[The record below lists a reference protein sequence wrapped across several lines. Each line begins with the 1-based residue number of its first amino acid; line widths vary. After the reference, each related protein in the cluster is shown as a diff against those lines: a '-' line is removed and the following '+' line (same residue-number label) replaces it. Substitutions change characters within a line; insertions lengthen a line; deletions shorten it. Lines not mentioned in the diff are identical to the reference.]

1 MKETGLLS
9 IILKAYQLREQNQHA
24 SAVELCEKCLQS
36 FPQNPEVH
44 CLRGILLQDEKKYML
59 AEESINT
66 AIQIN
71 PRKSDYYF
79 FLGNALFSQ
88 KKYKPAEAAFR
99 ECIRKSDNHYLAYR
113 KLAHALEKQNK
124 IKSAIK
130 AYKSAI
136 DINPR
141 YFKAYFGLATLYY
154 RLSDFSDAIY
164 ALQRA
169 LSLKPND
176 LPTLSLLADLLM
188 KDHQF
193 DLAQKVI
200 EKTLLIDNRH
210 LLSLQNSAFLAV
222 ENFQTERAAELL
234 MQSLHIDPLQPELW
248 RLLSLSK
255 NYLSLEDPDIAQIEA
270 HLLLSESSED
280 KAQYYF
286 ALGKIYQDCKQFKK
300 SFEYYRCANQLKSKS
315 IVYNSASLGRRIGR
329 IISQFNKR
337 KMKKYLCDDKNET
350 QPIFIVGAS
359 CSGISI
365 LEKILASHTKIQRG
379 WDVGITNVV
388 EKADFEN
395 KPKGKYPYWLVHMT
409 KEEARALKEAYLAR
423 IHKDIDKAPAYII
436 DASIDNF
443 EYVGL
448 IRYLFPHAKIIHITR
463 NPLDAGFKLYSR
475 FYTEHHYYAYE
486 LENIGDYYAAHQRM
500 MQFWQQQFKDPFL
513 TISYESLMTDT
524 ENTLKQVFDYLQMKP
539 RYSFPVQHLHQNEI
553 DIHKHY
559 HRFLRPLLKY
569 FS

>member
-9 IILKAYQLREQNQHA
+9 IILKAYQLREQNQHV
-24 SAVELCEKCLQS
+24 SALELCEKCLRA

-44 CLRGILLQDEKKYML
+44 CLWGILLQDEKKYTL
-59 AEESINT
+59 AEKSINR

-88 KKYKPAEAAFR
+88 KKYKPAETAFR

-113 KLAHALEKQNK
+113 KLARALEKQNK

-130 AYKSAI
+130 AYESAI
-136 DINPR
+136 GINPN

-164 ALQRA
+164 TLQKALA
-169 LSLKPND
+169 LKPND

-193 DLAQKVI
+193 DLAQRVI

-210 LLSLQNSAFLAV
+210 LLSLQNSAFLCV
-222 ENFQTERAAELL
+222 ENFQPERASELM
-234 MQSLHIDPLQPELW
+234 MQSLHIDPVQPELW
-248 RLLSLSK
+248 RLLSLCK
-255 NYLSLEDPDIAQIEA
+255 KYLSLNDPDIAQ
-270 HLLLSESSED
+270 LKGQLSCSKSDDD

-286 ALGKIYQDCKQFKK
+286 ALGKIYQDCEQFKK
-300 SFEYYRCANQLKSKS
+300 SFDYYKRANQLKSKS
-315 IVYNSASLGRRIGR
+315 IDYNSASFKRRISS
-329 IISQFNKR
+329 IIGQFNKR
-337 KMKKYLCDDKNET
+337 KMKKYLCDDENET

-359 CSGISI
+359 CSGNSI
-365 LEKILASHTKIQRG
+365 LEKILATHKKIQRG

-388 EKADFEN
+388 EKTSFEN
-395 KPKGKYPYWLVHMT
+395 KPKGKYPYWLGHMT
-409 KEEARALKEAYLAR
+409 KVEALALKEAYLDR
-423 IHKDIDKAPAYII
+423 IHKDIEKTPAYII

-448 IRYLFPHAKIIHITR
+448 IRYLFPRAKIIHITR
-463 NPLDAGFKLYSR
+463 NPLDAGFNLYTR
-475 FYTEHHYYAYE
+475 FYTEHHLYAYD
-486 LENIGDYYAAHQRM
+486 LENIGCYFAEHQRM
-500 MQFWQQQFKDPFL
+500 MAFWQQQLDEPFL

-524 ENTLKQVFDYLQMKP
+524 RNTLNQIFDYLQMKSHC
-539 RYSFPVQHLHQNEI
+539 SFPIHYLHQNEI
-553 DIHKHY
+553 NSYKPY
-559 HRFLRPLLKY
+559 YPFLQPLLNY